1 MATELVVLS
10 DIPFTEELVLA
21 TALQVIPDG
30 AGLSFRDGE
39 ITQFVD
45 SNADPVLTMF
55 DTTVVHDPADARAL
69 LKDPPVSFALWTEF
83 IPRHPQHRP
92 RHHPP
97 RHPGQTRNHRL
108 RHTRTRDRQDK
119 A

>member
-30 AGLSFRDGE
+30 AGVSFRDGE
-39 ITQFVD
+39 ITQFLD
-45 SNADPVLTMF
+45 MNADPVLTMF

-69 LKDPPVSFALWTEF
+69 LNDPPVSFALWTEF
-83 IPRHPQHRP
+83 ILPFTGSTAGRP
-92 RHHPP
+92 LIDALARAVQGTV
-97 RHPGQTRNHRL
+97 REKL
-108 RHTRTRDRQDK
+108 
-119 A
+119 